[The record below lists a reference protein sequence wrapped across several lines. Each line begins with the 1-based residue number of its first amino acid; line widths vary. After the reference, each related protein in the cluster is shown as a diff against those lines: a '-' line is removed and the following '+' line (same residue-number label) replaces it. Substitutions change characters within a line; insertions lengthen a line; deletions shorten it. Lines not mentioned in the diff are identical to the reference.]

1 MATIDKKLIHFEKL
15 SEFEAR
21 LTAGDIQD
29 RSIVWIKDAKLIWTH
44 GTYYENTNPSAVL
57 YTAQA
62 LDGEQ
67 KRQACGNIGALY
79 ASETNGIEYPS
90 VTIN

>member
-44 GTYYENTNPSAVL
+44 GTYYGGADFAAVM
-57 YTAQA
+57 YTPQT
-62 LDGEQ
+62 LDEGQ
-67 KRQACGNIGALY
+67 KKQACGNIGALY